1 MNFIK
6 ASNFCS
12 HITDGTHD
20 SPIYQNNGYKLV
32 TSKFIK
38 NNRIDFS
45 NAPCISISDFEKI
58 NLRSKVEIN
67 DILFSMIGTIGEV
80 ALVSDNSFAIK
91 NMGLFRCHNELDAKY
106 LFYYLQSSKAKEYIE
121 ESKAGSTQQYL
132 TLNSLKMFPVPIFE
146 VEYKYHIVDTVCQS
160 SLSNIA

>member
-67 DILFSMIGTIGEV
+67 DILFSMIGTVGEV

-106 LFYYLQSSKAKEYIE
+106 LFYYLQSSKAKEYVA

-132 TLNSLKMFPVPIFE
+132 TLNSLKMFPVPVFE
-146 VEYKYHIVDTVCQS
+146 FEYKYHIVDTTC
-160 SLSNIA
+160 